1 MAGATEVGCVTRAS
15 VARIAPGTR
24 IDVHG
29 TGPHLGKFTK
39 EVIMT
44 TQTLE
49 AELLELEHKFWQA
62 MKNHDTDVMVE
73 LTDDP
78 CLLGG
83 AQGVQLIK
91 REALREMMKSPNWT
105 LKTYEI
111 KGDPQIHQLS
121 DDVVAVGYEVHEEL
135 TVDGKPV
142 KLDAV
147 ESSTWVRRNN
157 HWLCAAHTDAI
168 KGDPFGRDRN

>member
-83 AQGVQLIK
+83 AQGVQLIR
-91 REALREMMKSPNWT
+91 REALRDMMKSPNWT

-111 KGDPQIHQLS
+111 KGDPQIHQLN

-157 HWLCAAHTDAI
+157 HWLCAAHTEAI
-168 KGDPFGRDRN
+168 